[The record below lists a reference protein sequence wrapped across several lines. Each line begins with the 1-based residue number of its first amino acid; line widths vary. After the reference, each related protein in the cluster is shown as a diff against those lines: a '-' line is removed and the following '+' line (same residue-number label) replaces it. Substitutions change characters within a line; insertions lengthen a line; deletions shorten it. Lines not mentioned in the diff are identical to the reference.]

1 MSPPLRSLKIG
12 IVGAG
17 AFARFAAQSFV
28 KLDGVVIFAV
38 CDTDAAAAKL
48 FADQCGGQVVS
59 GLDELLAISDV
70 DLVYIA
76 TPPALHYTH
85 SKAAI
90 LAGKHVICEKPAAL
104 SSAEAQEVADLAMQ
118 AGLLYVVNLM
128 QRYNPLFSAVRDII
142 DQNILGQ
149 FLHGFFENYASDEFL
164 APTHWFWNPA
174 LSGGIFIEH
183 GVHFFDMFAGWL
195 GQGEMVSSLQWMR
208 EADGVTI
215 VDRVQATVAYPLG
228 HVNFYHGFDQP
239 KILDR
244 QEMRLQFETGDITLF
259 EWVPVRIRLHGLIA
273 NAQIERLKAMFPG
286 CTVKFGESTGGPL
299 HPARGRFKEIAYDHL
314 VTLEHG
320 DNLQKGN
327 RYESLLTAMLQDQWD
342 WINDRSVQRVID
354 QRNAIESLELA
365 ELAQH
370 CCSSF
375 YSES

>member
-1 MSPPLRSLKIG
+1 MFPPSRSLKIG

-28 KLDGVVIFAV
+28 KVKGVVIAAV
-38 CDTDAAAAKL
+38 CDTDPAAAKL
-48 FADQCGGQVVS
+48 FADQCGGQVVA
-59 GLDELLAISDV
+59 GLDELLAITDV
-70 DLVYIA
+70 DLIYIA
-76 TPPALHYTH
+76 TPPSLHH
-85 SKAAI
+85 AQSKAAI

-104 SSAEAQEVADLAMQ
+104 SAAEAQEVADLAAQ

-128 QRYNPLFSAVRDII
+128 QRYNPLFGAVRDII
-142 DQNILGQ
+142 GEQILGQ

-164 APTHWFWNPA
+164 SPTHWFWNPA

-195 GQGEMVSSLQWMR
+195 GYGAMVSSLQWTR
-208 EADGVTI
+208 EADGITI

-244 QEMRLQFETGDITLF
+244 QEMRLQFEKGDITLF
-259 EWVPVRIRLHGLIA
+259 EWVPVRITLHGLLTDK
-273 NAQIERLKAMFPG
+273 QIERLKAMFPG
-286 CTVKFGESTGGPL
+286 CTVTFGEPTDRPT

-320 DNLQKGN
+320 DNAQKGS
-327 RYESLLTAMLQDQWD
+327 RYEFLLIAMLEDQWN
-342 WINDRSVQRVID
+342 WIDDRSVKRVID
-354 QRNAIESLELA
+354 ERNAIESLKLA
-365 ELAQH
+365 ELAQQS
-370 CCSSF
+370 CSLIHS
-375 YSES
+375 